1 MVGRDGAPCL
11 VQWIR
16 EWTMKS
22 HSEAVAYGERS
33 TTRICKCT
41 GHEAPFH
48 RAPAAVDVRAWRF
61 PRAARRATN
70 YRHLTARSSLI
81 HGYKYPSS
89 LIPPLFPISLPLP
102 TFNTPRDFLKPCHH
116 SAHTRR
122 SGRRTHARTT
132 ARSAAETA
140 TPGRRVSANRP
151 PPRRPGSPSPPL
163 RPPPPLAG
171 VGSTAPTA
179 RWQDTSGRRARVPG
193 SQHLQLATAMTMVTT
208 TTTMKTVT

>member
-1 MVGRDGAPCL
+1 
-11 VQWIR
+11 
-16 EWTMKS
+16 MKS

-61 PRAARRATN
+61 PRAARRVTS
-70 YRHLTARSSLI
+70 YRHLTADLLRIANINTLFSHSPLL
-81 HGYKYPSS
+81 PNFTP
-89 LIPPLFPISLPLP
+89 IPLHFA

-116 SAHTRR
+116 RGRNARTRR
-122 SGRRTHARTT
+122 SARRTHARTT

-140 TPGRRVSANRP
+140 TPGRRASANRP
-151 PPRRPGSPSPPL
+151 PPRRQGSPSPPL

-171 VGSTAPTA
+171 V
-179 RWQDTSGRRARVPG
+179 
-193 SQHLQLATAMTMVTT
+193 
-208 TTTMKTVT
+208 